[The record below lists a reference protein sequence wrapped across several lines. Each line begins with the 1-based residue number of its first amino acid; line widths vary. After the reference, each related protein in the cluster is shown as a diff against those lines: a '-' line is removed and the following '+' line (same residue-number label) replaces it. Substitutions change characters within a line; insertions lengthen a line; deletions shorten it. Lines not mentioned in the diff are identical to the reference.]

1 MNARLIGLTVGVML
15 AVFGMGLVAP
25 AKAHANDTGRVLL
38 GVAAGALIAGLIDSS
53 RDCDHY
59 RYRYARPPVVV
70 YEYRDYRYWDGRR
83 WRDRDDRRWRD
94 GDDRSRWSGR
104 DDGHSRR

>member
-1 MNARLIGLTVGVML
+1 ML
-15 AVFGMGLVAP
+15 AMFGMGLVAP
-25 AKAHANDTGRVLL
+25 PKAQANGTGKILL

-53 RDCDHY
+53 RDCDHD

-83 WRDRDDRRWRD
+83 WHDRDDRHWDR
-94 GDDRSRWSGR
+94 DDRGRVGLQEYRGR
-104 DDGHSRR
+104 DDDRGRGGDDGHRRW